1 MGATMTLTSPRSAA
15 RCLALLLVAMP
26 VASLC
31 PTPSRAQVSVSPTFV
46 LFEGEPGTKAI
57 TVTNTGK
64 RAQVYRISLIN
75 LRMLPDGRMTPAGVA
90 AADEHFADGMVRF
103 SPHEVDLGPGGSEV
117 VRFKVPSLRP
127 GEYRTH
133 VLVQQV
139 PNVDALDTSPFAR
152 AEGVAL
158 DLRAVFGV
166 AIPLIIRQGEL
177 PTSVTFAEARLS
189 TLADGTPAVGL
200 RLERMGARSVRGALS
215 LLRDGKEIGLYDGI
229 AIYAPA
235 SRRDLLLPLAAGDV
249 AALREGSMK
258 AVFQE
263 PDDTP
268 GAITA
273 TAPVHLH

>member
-1 MGATMTLTSPRSAA
+1 MRATMRMTSPWSAA
-15 RCLALLLVAMP
+15 RCLIPLLVAML

-31 PTPSRAQVSVSPTFV
+31 PTPSQAQVSVTPTAV
-46 LFEGEPGTKAI
+46 LFDGEPGTKAI

-64 RAQVYRISLIN
+64 GTQVYRISLVN
-75 LRMLPDGRMTPAGVA
+75 LRMLPDGRMTPAVGA
-90 AADEHFADGMVRF
+90 TADEHFADGMVRF
-103 SPHEVDLGPGGSEV
+103 SPHEVELAPGASEV
-117 VRFKVPSLRP
+117 VRLKVPSLRP

-139 PNVDALDTSPFAR
+139 PNVDALVTSPFAR
-152 AEGVAL
+152 TEGVAL

-189 TLADGTPAVGL
+189 ALADGTPAVSL
-200 RLERMGARSVRGALS
+200 RLERIGARSVRGALS

-249 AALREGSMK
+249 AALHEGDMK